1 MTDIQHSVTT
11 TGERPHVS
19 LTGGVVG
26 GNVTWLLEMR
36 MPLLVISSSL
46 CVSKLV
52 RASSPEE
59 KIKRVNKRQGGTMR
73 PYDRE

>member
-1 MTDIQHSVTT
+1 MREPDW
-11 TGERPHVS
+11 
-19 LTGGVVG
+19 GVVD
-26 GNVTWLLEMR
+26 GNVAWLLEMG

-59 KIKRVNKRQGGTMR
+59 NI
-73 PYDRE
+73 